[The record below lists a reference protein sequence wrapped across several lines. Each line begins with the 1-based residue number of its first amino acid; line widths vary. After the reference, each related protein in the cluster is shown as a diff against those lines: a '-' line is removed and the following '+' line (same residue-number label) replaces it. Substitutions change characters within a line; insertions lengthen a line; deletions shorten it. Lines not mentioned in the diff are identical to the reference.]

1 MNNAID
7 SILIFLVLTDLV
19 LLGSSRL
26 RNAIRIAAVQGI
38 VLGLLPLLAH
48 GHGSAWHAALLLGAG
63 SAGIKGFVF
72 PALLNRAL
80 RETNASREIEPFVSP
95 ILSLLIGVGVL
106 AISFGFGSRLPLPW
120 TSPSELLV
128 PAGLFSVWTG
138 LFLIMARRKAITQV
152 LGYIVMENGIFTLG
166 MVLVEAMPLLVELGV
181 LLDIFVAVFVMG
193 IIVFNINR
201 EFDHIDSDQLSALRE
216 GAP

>member
-1 MNNAID
+1 MNNAIE

-26 RNAIRIAAVQGI
+26 RNAIRIAAAQGLA
-38 VLGLLPLLAH
+38 LGLLPLLAH
-48 GHGSAWHAALLLGAG
+48 GHGALWPALLLGAG
-63 SAGIKGFVF
+63 SAGIKGLVF
-72 PALLNRAL
+72 PALMNRAL
-80 RETNASREIEPFVSP
+80 RETNASREIEPFVGY
-95 ILSLLIGVGVL
+95 ILSLLIGVGGL
-106 AISFGFGSRLPLPW
+106 AVSFGFGSRLPLPW
-120 TSPSELLV
+120 AAPSSLLV
-128 PAGLFSVWTG
+128 PAGLFTMWTG

-193 IIVFNINR
+193 IIVFQINR
-201 EFDHIDSDQLSALRE
+201 EFDHIDSDQLSALKE

>member
-1 MNNAID
+1 MSNATD
-7 SILIFLVLTDLV
+7 SILVFLVLMDLI

-26 RNAIRIAAVQGI
+26 RNAIRIAALQGLG
-38 VLGLLPLLAH
+38 LGLLPLLLH
-48 GHGSAWHAALLLGAG
+48 GHVTWPAVLLGLG

-72 PALLNRAL
+72 PVLMNRAL
-80 RETNASREIEPFVSP
+80 RETNVNREIEPLVGY
-95 ILSLLIGVGVL
+95 ILSLLIGVGAL
-106 AISFGFGSRLPLPW
+106 AVSFVFGARLPLPW
-120 TSPSELLV
+120 PAPSLLLV
-128 PAGLFSVWTG
+128 PAGLFTVWTG
-138 LFLIMARRKAITQV
+138 LFLIMARQKAITQV

-193 IIVFNINR
+193 IIVFHINR
-201 EFDHIDSDQLSALRE
+201 EFDHIDSDQLSALKE

>member
-1 MNNAID
+1 MRDAVEI
-7 SILIFLVLTDLV
+7 ILMFLILTDLV

-26 RNAIRIAAVQGI
+26 RNAIRIAAAQGLA
-38 VLGLLPLLAH
+38 LGLLPLLAH
-48 GHGSAWHAALLLGAG
+48 GHVAWPAVLLGAG

-80 RETNASREIEPFVSP
+80 RETNARREIEPFVGYV
-95 ILSLLIGVGVL
+95 LSLLLGVGGL
-106 AISFGFGSRLPLPW
+106 AVSFWVGARLPLPW
-120 TSPSELLV
+120 AVSSSLLV
-128 PAGLFSVWTG
+128 PAGLFTLWTG
-138 LFLIMARRKAITQV
+138 LFLIMARKKAITQV

-181 LLDIFVAVFVMG
+181 LLDVFVAVFVMG

-201 EFDHIDSDQLSALRE
+201 EFDHIDSDQLAALKE
-216 GAP
+216 DVP